1 MNLKYYI
8 SIFLF
13 LAVLLSI
20 NAQQPMFGNEGM
32 FEVEVRVVDKN
43 NNESIKNVE
52 ISVNAYT
59 TTDSDIYGVYRVK
72 ARVNDELIARHPD
85 FETVRYT
92 IKSNEEIKIVVEGLP
107 SEKRRSLFSFKT
119 KKKDIYIQL
128 VDSANFYKKKDI
140 DKSLCF
146 IEEALEENQTKK
158 RNANTY
164 KILADI
170 YFYWKQYDIAISNYQ
185 ISLQI
190 YEKDETLLQLAKTQF
205 LAKKYEESE
214 ETYKK
219 LKGRNLSNY
228 DKTEV
233 LQGLGD
239 VLLTKK
245 EFKEAKNNYEEGL
258 KIAENKSLNEFI
270 PDLNSKIA
278 NVYAKQG
285 NLRKANSAYSN
296 TLKIASEDS
305 ERSSLEVKQEVADFL
320 NETMQYDDEIKLR
333 KEILKKV
340 DRNKIVRRREEKK
353 NKALKNE
360 KKTEDKITK
369 KDSLT
374 SQKLN
379 YKIGNAYLLKEEYP
393 EAIEYLEKSIEE
405 ADENEDLEVQKHA
418 TRKLSEVYSTVGD
431 YVKALKT
438 YKEFAEIVDTL
449 YIKKEQEIYQ
459 IKRLTKK
466 IADNQSRIAIL
477 EKDKELSVSK
487 INVAIK
493 DKELTVEKSK
503 KQQIAIY
510 SLIGGLFLMSL
521 LTFYKHRANQK
532 QQLANNL
539 LALKS
544 MRSQMNPHFIFNA
557 LNSVN
562 SYIAVNDERNANR
575 YLSEFSALMRSVLE
589 NSDEDFI
596 PFSKEIELLE
606 LYVKLEHNR
615 FQDKFG
621 YEIDVDNTIN
631 IDEYRIPPMLLQ
643 PYIENAIWHGLR
655 YRKEKGHLKI
665 SITQKEEDAISI
677 SIQDDG
683 IGRKRSLEMKTKNQ
697 LKQKS
702 KGMST
707 IKNRIAILNDMYQDK
722 IAVQISDLNE
732 DGSGTKVELTLKK

>member
-1 MNLKYYI
+1 MYLKYYI
-8 SIFLF
+8 VTFLF
-13 LAVLLSI
+13 LAVLPNI
-20 NAQQPMFGNEGM
+20 NSQQFKINDQEL
-32 FEVEVRVVDKN
+32 FEVEVRVVNKN
-43 NNESIKNVE
+43 NNQFIKNVQ
-52 ISVNAYT
+52 ISVNAFVT
-59 TTDSDIYGVYRVK
+59 TSSNINGVYKVK
-72 ARVNDELIARHPD
+72 ARVHDELVARHPD
-85 FETVRYT
+85 FETVRYI
-92 IKSNEEIKIVVEGLP
+92 IKSDEEIKIVVEGLP
-107 SEKRRSLFSFKT
+107 KESKNVFFSFNK

-128 VDSANFYKKKDI
+128 VDSANFYKEKDL

-146 IEEALEENQTKK
+146 IEEALEENQSQK

-170 YFYWKQYDIAISNYQ
+170 YFYWKQYDIAISNYK

-190 YEKDETLLQLAKTQF
+190 YEKTETLLQLAKTQF
-205 LAKKYEESE
+205 LAKKYNESK

-219 LKGRNLSNY
+219 LKNKKLSAY
-228 DKTEV
+228 DKVYV

-239 VLLTKK
+239 ALLILK
-245 EFKEAKNNYEEGL
+245 EFEEARKNYEEGL
-258 KIAENKSLNEFI
+258 KIAENKSINEFI

-278 NVYAKQG
+278 SVYAKQG
-285 NLRKANSAYSN
+285 NLIKANSAYSN

-333 KEILKKV
+333 KEILERV
-340 DRNKIVRRREEKK
+340 DRNKIVRRKRKKEIKKEEKSE
-353 NKALKNE
+353 E
-360 KKTEDKITK
+360 KTIKT
-369 KDSLT
+369 DSLT

-379 YKIGNAYLLKEEYP
+379 YKIGNAYVLKEAYP

-405 ADENEDLEVQKHA
+405 ADEKEDLEVQKHA

-431 YVKALKT
+431 YIKALKT
-438 YKEFAEIVDTL
+438 YREFVDIVDTL

-510 SLIGGLFLMSL
+510 SLIGGLILMSL

-562 SYIAVNDERNANR
+562 SFIAVNDERNANR

-596 PFSKEIELLE
+596 LFTKEIELLE

-615 FQDKFG
+615 FQDKFD
-621 YEIDVDNTIN
+621 YEIYIDKTIE

-655 YRKEKGHLKI
+655 YRKEKGNLTI
-665 SITQKEEDAISI
+665 SIRQKEKDAISI
-677 SIQDDG
+677 CIQDDG
-683 IGRKRSLEMKTKNQ
+683 IGRKKSLEMKTKNQ

-722 IAVQISDLNE
+722 ISVQISDLNE